1 MIIYAFIYTYIGL
14 NTSSWNF
21 MEVESNWNAET
32 LGFNQKKHLT
42 NSSQTDMEYNW
53 EGIDNQR

>member
-32 LGFNQKKHLT
+32 LGFNQKKTFDKL
-42 NSSQTDMEYNW
+42 
-53 EGIDNQR
+53 